1 MPQKNTKALKL
12 YREDIAARA
21 ASAAAFASDS
31 DSDSDSDS
39 EYGEVRSHPGT
50 TPMVENGLVLRLKLA
65 RPTWQSE
72 TDAVTAAKPVTGAVA
87 TETDAEAVA
96 EPAPGP
102 VAMETGAVATE
113 TGAVATETDAAAAA
127 AVAVGVVASEA
138 AAAEPAARGKKR
150 RRPRPKMSSPAE
162 AKQMLDTLGIQ
173 VRAELFE
180 RSQELMFA
188 AAAFSALETDRR
200 KTEGLA
206 ERAQA
211 RAAKESRLAVEKA
224 AKDAAKAAQKM
235 IDDAAKAAREADE
248 RAAKEAEK
256 AAKKEM
262 ERVDKAKVES
272 AVSRI
277 KDLFE
282 RYNKA
287 GEISLAA
294 SSKPFDEATI
304 RGLEGELRFHR
315 TTSDIDTV
323 CTRMMQPKT
332 NTGVRGAIDRAFDMT
347 KAVGRLPGCEDDAL
361 PPQLVKA
368 KAALVAF
375 QVEAANAKA
384 ARLVLAQA
392 AAAAAAKAKAQQAAL
407 DSAAKLVAALGPGA
421 QDGAPLEELPL

>member
-127 AVAVGVVASEA
+127 AAEPEA

>member
-12 YREDIAARA
+12 YRADIAARA
-21 ASAAAFASDS
+21 AAEAATDSDSGSESDS
-31 DSDSDSDS
+31 DY
-39 EYGEVRSHPGT
+39 EEVPSHPRT
-50 TPMVENGLVLRLKLA
+50 TPMAENKLLLTVKLT
-65 RPTWQSE
+65 RPTAKSE
-72 TDAVTAAKPVTGAVA
+72 TGAVTAAKPVTA
-87 TETDAEAVA
+87 A
-96 EPAPGP
+96 EP
-102 VAMETGAVATE
+102 VTGAVATE
-113 TGAVATETDAAAAA
+113 AGAVAMETDAVATEAGAVAMETDA
-127 AVAVGVVASEA
+127 VATEAGAEA

-173 VRAELFE
+173 VRAELFK

-188 AAAFSALETDRR
+188 AAAFSALETDQR
-200 KTEGLA
+200 KTEGFA

-211 RAAKESRLAVEKA
+211 RAAKESRLAAEKA
-224 AKDAAKAAQKM
+224 AKDAAKAAQKK
-235 IDDAAKAAREADE
+235 IDDAAKD
-248 RAAKEAEK
+248 AAKAAQKKIDDAAK

-272 AVSRI
+272 AVSQI

-304 RGLEGELRFHR
+304 RGLEGELRFDR
-315 TTSDIDTV
+315 TTSNIDTV

-332 NTGVRGAIDRAFDMT
+332 NAGVRDAVSKAFEMT
-347 KAVGRLPGCEDDAL
+347 TAVGRLPECVDVRVPDK
-361 PPQLVKA
+361 LVAAKA
-368 KAALVAF
+368 KLDAF

-392 AAAAAAKAKAQQAAL
+392 AAATAAEAAAKAKAQQAAL
-407 DSAAKLVAALGPGA
+407 DSAAKLAAALGPRAHEGE
-421 QDGAPLEELPL
+421 PLEELPL

>member
-1 MPQKNTKALKL
+1 M
-12 YREDIAARA
+12 
-21 ASAAAFASDS
+21 
-31 DSDSDSDS
+31 
-39 EYGEVRSHPGT
+39 
-50 TPMVENGLVLRLKLA
+50 
-65 RPTWQSE
+65 E
-72 TDAVTAAKPVTGAVA
+72 TDAVATEAGAVAMETDAVA
-87 TETDAEAVA
+87 TEA
-96 EPAPGP
+96 
-102 VAMETGAVATE
+102 GA
-113 TGAVATETDAAAAA
+113 
-127 AVAVGVVASEA
+127 EA

-188 AAAFSALETDRR
+188 AAAFSALETDQR
-200 KTEGLA
+200 KTEGFA

-211 RAAKESRLAVEKA
+211 RAAKESRLAAEKA
-224 AKDAAKAAQKM
+224 AKDAAKAAQKK
-235 IDDAAKAAREADE
+235 IDDAAKD
-248 RAAKEAEK
+248 AAKAAQKKIDDAAK

-272 AVSRI
+272 AVSQI

-304 RGLEGELRFHR
+304 RGLEGELRFDR
-315 TTSDIDTV
+315 TTSNIDTV

-332 NTGVRGAIDRAFDMT
+332 NAGVRDAVSKAFEMT
-347 KAVGRLPGCEDDAL
+347 TAVGRLPECVDVRVPDK
-361 PPQLVKA
+361 LVAAKA
-368 KAALVAF
+368 KLDAF
-375 QVEAANAKA
+375 RVEAANAKA

-392 AAAAAAKAKAQQAAL
+392 AAATAAEAAAKAKAQQAAL
-407 DSAAKLVAALGPGA
+407 DFAAKLAAALGPRAHEGE
-421 QDGAPLEELPL
+421 PLEELPL

>member
-12 YREDIAARA
+12 YRADIAARA
-21 ASAAAFASDS
+21 AAEAATDSDSGSESDS
-31 DSDSDSDS
+31 DY
-39 EYGEVRSHPGT
+39 EEVPSHPRT
-50 TPMVENGLVLRLKLA
+50 TPMAENKLLLTVKLT
-65 RPTWQSE
+65 RPTAKSE
-72 TDAVTAAKPVTGAVA
+72 TGAVTAAKPVTA
-87 TETDAEAVA
+87 A
-96 EPAPGP
+96 EP
-102 VAMETGAVATE
+102 VTGAVATE
-113 TGAVATETDAAAAA
+113 AGAVAMETDAVATEAGAVAMETDA
-127 AVAVGVVASEA
+127 VATEAGAEA

-173 VRAELFE
+173 VRAELFK

-188 AAAFSALETDRR
+188 AAAFSALETDQR
-200 KTEGLA
+200 KTEGFA

-211 RAAKESRLAVEKA
+211 RAAKESRLAAEKA
-224 AKDAAKAAQKM
+224 AKDAAKAAQKK
-235 IDDAAKAAREADE
+235 IDDAA
-248 RAAKEAEK
+248 K

-272 AVSRI
+272 AVSQI

-304 RGLEGELRFHR
+304 RGLEGELRFDR
-315 TTSDIDTV
+315 TTSNIDTV

-332 NTGVRGAIDRAFDMT
+332 NAGVRDAVSKAFEMT
-347 KAVGRLPGCEDDAL
+347 TAVGRLPECVDVRVPDK
-361 PPQLVKA
+361 LVAAKA
-368 KAALVAF
+368 KLDAF

-392 AAAAAAKAKAQQAAL
+392 AAATAAEAAAKAKAQQAAL
-407 DSAAKLVAALGPGA
+407 DSAAKLAAALGPRAHEGE
-421 QDGAPLEELPL
+421 PLEELPL

>member
-12 YREDIAARA
+12 YRADIAARA
-21 ASAAAFASDS
+21 AAEAATDSDSGSESDS
-31 DSDSDSDS
+31 DY
-39 EYGEVRSHPGT
+39 EEVPSHPRT
-50 TPMVENGLVLRLKLA
+50 TPMAENKLLLTVKLT
-65 RPTWQSE
+65 RPTAKSE
-72 TDAVTAAKPVTGAVA
+72 TGAVTAAKPVTA
-87 TETDAEAVA
+87 A
-96 EPAPGP
+96 EP
-102 VAMETGAVATE
+102 VTGAVATE
-113 TGAVATETDAAAAA
+113 AGAVAMETDAVATEAGA
-127 AVAVGVVASEA
+127 EA

-173 VRAELFE
+173 VRAELFK

-188 AAAFSALETDRR
+188 AAAFSALETDQR
-200 KTEGLA
+200 KTEGFA

-211 RAAKESRLAVEKA
+211 RAAKESRLAAEKA
-224 AKDAAKAAQKM
+224 AKDAAKAAQKK
-235 IDDAAKAAREADE
+235 IDDAA
-248 RAAKEAEK
+248 K

-272 AVSRI
+272 AVSQI

-304 RGLEGELRFHR
+304 RGLEGELRFDR
-315 TTSDIDTV
+315 TTSNIDTV

-332 NTGVRGAIDRAFDMT
+332 NAGVRDAVSKAFEMT
-347 KAVGRLPGCEDDAL
+347 TAVGRLPECVDVRVPDK
-361 PPQLVKA
+361 LVAAKA
-368 KAALVAF
+368 KLDAF

-392 AAAAAAKAKAQQAAL
+392 AAATAAEAAAKAKAQQAAL
-407 DSAAKLVAALGPGA
+407 DSAAKLAAALGPRAHEGE
-421 QDGAPLEELPL
+421 PLEELPL